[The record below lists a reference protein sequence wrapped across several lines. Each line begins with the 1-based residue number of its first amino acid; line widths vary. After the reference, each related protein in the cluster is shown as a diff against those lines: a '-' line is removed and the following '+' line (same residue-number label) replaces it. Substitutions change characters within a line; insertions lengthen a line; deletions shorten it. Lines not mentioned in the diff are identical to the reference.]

1 MINSRRCHPIVLS
14 LLVLSAACGSQSDG
28 PPVAEPAA
36 QFSRT
41 EIALGSPVDVT
52 YRFKVAADA
61 RFDQDYHVMV
71 HFLDSEGELMWTDDH
86 LPPTP
91 TSKWRPGQEISYT
104 RTMFVPIVPY
114 IGETTV
120 NMGLYSVKD
129 KRRLPLSGETTGHHA
144 YKVATVELLPQTG
157 NVFLVFKN
165 GWHETEVA
173 PQNPAVEWQ
182 WTKKTATLTFRN
194 PRRDST
200 FYLHVDNPGSGGFSE
215 SQKIDILVNGQPVD
229 SFKLAPGQEVIHRAP
244 ISASVLGDGDMAEL
258 AIQVDKTFV
267 PALLPAANSRDSREL
282 GVRVFH
288 MFVEP
293 RT

>member
-1 MINSRRCHPIVLS
+1 MAMPLHRSTLAAS
-14 LLVLSAACGSQSDG
+14 LLLLSTACGSQPDG
-28 PPVAEPAA
+28 PPLAEPSVE
-36 QFSRT
+36 FSRT
-41 EIALGSPVDVT
+41 QIALGSPVDVT
-52 YRFKVAADA
+52 YRFKVAGDA

-86 LPPTP
+86 RPATP
-91 TSKWRPGQEISYT
+91 TSQWKPGQDIAYT
-104 RTMFVPIVPY
+104 RTMFVPVVPY

-120 NMGLYSVKD
+120 HMGLYSVED
-129 KRRLPLSGETTGHHA
+129 KRRLPLSGETKGQHA
-144 YKVATVELLPQTG
+144 YRVASVELLPQTG

-173 PQNPAVEWQ
+173 PQNPGVEWQ

-194 PRRDST
+194 PRRDAT
-200 FYLHVDNPGSGGFSE
+200 FYLHADNPGGGLAE
-215 SQKIDILVNGQPVD
+215 AQKVAILVNGAPVD
-229 SFKLAPGQEVIHRAP
+229 TFDLAPGQEVIHRAP
-244 ISASVLGDGDMAEL
+244 ITAAALGGADMAEL
-258 AIQVDKTFV
+258 QIQVDKTFV

-293 RT
+293 S

>member
-1 MINSRRCHPIVLS
+1 MAMPHHRTILALS
-14 LLVLSAACGSQSDG
+14 LLAAAAACGSQPDG
-28 PPVAEPAA
+28 PPAAEPSVE
-36 QFSRT
+36 FSRT
-41 EIALGSPVDVT
+41 AIALGSPVDVT
-52 YRFKVAADA
+52 YRFKVADDA

-86 LPPTP
+86 LPETP
-91 TSKWRPGQEISYT
+91 TSQWKPGQEISYT
-104 RTMFVPIVPY
+104 RTMFVPVVPY
-114 IGETTV
+114 IGDTTV
-120 NMGLYSVKD
+120 NMGLYSLRD
-129 KRRLPLSGETTGHHA
+129 KRRLPLSGETAGQHA
-144 YKVATVELLPQTG
+144 YKVASVELLPQTG

-173 PQNPAVEWQ
+173 PQNPGVEWQ

-200 FYLHVDNPGSGGFSE
+200 FYLHADNPGGGLADT
-215 SQKIDILVNGQPVD
+215 QKVEILVNGQAVD
-229 SFKLAPGQEVIHRAP
+229 SFELAPGKEVIHRAP
-244 ISASVLGDGDMAEL
+244 ITADALGSADMAEL
-258 AIQVDKTFV
+258 QIQVDKTFV

-293 RT
+293 KT